1 MPTRRVEKA
10 QTAETVRAN
19 IKRLRKTQGLTLRD
33 LSDRLEQLVRP
44 MGHNTISE
52 IERGA
57 RRVDVDDLMAF
68 AAALGV
74 SPITLLMPPTDDADE
89 TTDTTVGEVTG
100 RRLWRWLTA
109 ETPLSGDTASE
120 VFAFI
125 ARSVP
130 DWALGTDYQLVE
142 SGLSPNRTYS
152 VRRREQQLPES
163 EKDDHGDH

>member
-1 MPTRRVEKA
+1 MHVEAK
-10 QTAETVRAN
+10 
-19 IKRLRKTQGLTLRD
+19 LGLTLRD
-33 LSDRLEQLVRP
+33 LSDRMEQVVRP

-57 RRVDVDDLMAF
+57 RRVDVDDLIAL

-74 SPITLLMPPTDDADE
+74 SPATLLMPLTDNADE
-89 TTDTTVGEVTG
+89 TTDATVGEVTA

-109 ETPLSGDTASE
+109 ETPLVADTASE
-120 VFAFI
+120 VFAFV

-142 SGLSPNRTYS
+142 SGLSHSRKYS
-152 VRRREQQLPES
+152 VRRSEQQLPES
-163 EKDDHGDH
+163 EKDDRGND